1 MKLLLTEDINEDND
15 HDKDDD
21 DVVGGKDVKT
31 QTVRDH
37 VQCLVNKGDNDV
49 IHDDEHKAITIMT
62 KKKDTPGL
70 TPCCCLGNQV
80 AVPPSTP
87 STSSPFAAHSAI
99 QP

>member
-37 VQCLVNKGDNDV
+37 V
-49 IHDDEHKAITIMT
+49 
-62 KKKDTPGL
+62 
-70 TPCCCLGNQV
+70 
-80 AVPPSTP
+80 
-87 STSSPFAAHSAI
+87 
-99 QP
+99 